1 MNLGDEA
8 ILEVILRELRAHLD
22 VDVVIFSRNPKD
34 TEERHKVRA
43 VAIREMHKDEVLEE
57 LRNLDLFILGGGGI
71 LYDESIEGF
80 LRDVNWAKE
89 LEIPVMIY
97 AISVGPIKT
106 PESKQLVIE
115 ALNKVDKITV
125 RENEAKR
132 ILHDLGINQEIE
144 VTADPCL
151 LLKPQSFTKEMLKKE
166 GIDPD
171 NSLVGFSVREPGP
184 AAPDL
189 DIEQYHAMLA
199 NAADFMVE
207 RFDARILFVPMERGE
222 NKDPQHS
229 HAVIS
234 KMANAQR
241 ASVLK
246 GEYSSGE
253 VLGLMKHMSFAVG
266 MRLHFLIFAGIQGVP
281 FMPLPY
287 ATKVSGFL
295 SDLEMPMPP
304 ITALNIG
311 KLCAFLDRSWD
322 LRNRI
327 KQQLEEKVPP
337 LQERAKKTNQ
347 MLRELLSSLK
357 SKQVDP

>member
-8 ILEVILRELRAHLD
+8 ILEVILRELRAHVD

-34 TEERHKVRA
+34 TEKRHKVRA

-71 LYDESIEGF
+71 LYDECIEGF

-132 ILHDLGINQEIE
+132 ILHDLGVNQEIE

-189 DIEQYHAMLA
+189 DIKQYHAMLA

-207 RFDARILFVPMERGE
+207 RFDARILFIPMERGE

-347 MLRELLSSLK
+347 MLCELLSSLK